1 MSQKPVEPM
10 FDENEAYVRERDG
23 KRLILVVRKC
33 DQCPA
38 EAPCDYC
45 RQMLVD
51 AQTKEKFPECAYRER
66 KLSLDGYRVCPVE
79 EIGTLILEN
88 L

>member
-1 MSQKPVEPM
+1 MKQNNKEPM

-33 DQCPA
+33 DQCPP
-38 EAPCDYC
+38 EMGCDYC

-51 AQTKEKFPECAYRER
+51 AQTKEKFPECVYRER
-66 KLSLDGYRVCPVE
+66 KLSLDGYRTCPAA
-79 EIGTLILEN
+79 EIGALILEN